1 MSLPVTQG
9 TGEREK
15 NFMDGIAH
23 WIIPFHIP
31 QDMLMWDA
39 EFVSY
44 RKTFQ
49 IDTLIQIIENIGKY
63 CLIDPHFMDYFLDGF
78 ARTQ

>member
-1 MSLPVTQG
+1 
-9 TGEREK
+9 
-15 NFMDGIAH
+15 MDGIAH
-23 WIIPFHIP
+23 WITPSTLLDDKSC

-49 IDTLIQIIENIGKY
+49 IDTLVQIIENIGKY
-63 CLIDPHFMDYFLDGF
+63 CLIDPHFHGLLLGWFC
-78 ARTQ
+78 